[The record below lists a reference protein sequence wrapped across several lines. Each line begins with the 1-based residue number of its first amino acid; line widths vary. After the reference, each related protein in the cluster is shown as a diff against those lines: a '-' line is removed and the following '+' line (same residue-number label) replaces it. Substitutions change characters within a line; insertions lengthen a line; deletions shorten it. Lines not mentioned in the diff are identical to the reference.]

1 MTKRLF
7 ALLLCLALSLT
18 ALAGC
23 GGGGN
28 DEGGS
33 QPAAAT
39 PAPTAT
45 PEPYDPNPL
54 TGEAKGSDYVAVRP
68 VAIMINNI
76 AQARPQRGIN
86 DADVL
91 YEIMV
96 EGGITRFMGL
106 FNNYEALGD
115 VGPVRSARDQFF
127 RLVMPFQPLY
137 VHIGRSGITQQ
148 YIDDVEYGD
157 LNLDGNGFD
166 DLIYRDQ
173 GRLNQGYSY
182 EHTAFTT
189 GERLKSYVDWKD
201 VDMSRDLSSPIFDFV
216 DYREPA
222 RSLSGEDALSVGIV
236 HSNSY
241 RTYFDYDVTSN
252 KYRMS
257 QYSWTLGG
265 VRDTVDENTGEQTC
279 FDNVIVLFT
288 EITTYPYPGGNLDAN
303 GNDKGDPDY
312 KKVDYDFGG
321 VGYYINGGKAEKIRW
336 EKGPIQYALLLT
348 DEAGNSL
355 KVNRGKSY
363 VAVVSLAEYDNFS
376 VKGAEGSAADES
388 VSVDPN
394 AAQDEAAAEAA
405 GE

>member
-241 RTYFDYDVTSN
+241 RTYFDWDAAAG
-252 KYRMS
+252 KYLMS
-257 QYSWTLGG
+257 QYSYAA
-265 VRDTVDENTGEQTC
+265 RDILPSTDANNGTQLS

-288 EITTYPYPGGNLDAN
+288 DFDVYPDPGGSGYDLQ
-303 GNDKGDPDY
+303 
-312 KKVDYDFGG
+312 KVDYTFGG
-321 VGYYINGGKAEKIRW
+321 VGYYFNGGKAEPIRW
-336 EKGPIQYALLLT
+336 KKGSPLEALYLVDTEGNETSVKVNPGKTYLAVV
-348 DEAGNSL
+348 DLEEAG
-355 KVNRGKSY
+355 KFSY
-363 VAVVSLAEYDNFS
+363 DA
-376 VKGAEGSAADES
+376 G
-388 VSVDPN
+388 
-394 AAQDEAAAEAA
+394 AAATDTAEVPT
-405 GE
+405 GDNSTLENFEETDG

>member
-1 MTKRLF
+1 MKKGFKT
-7 ALLLCLALSLT
+7 LLCLLFFCGKMCIRDRSLT

-23 GGGGN
+23 GGGGG
-28 DEGGS
+28 DSDGGS

-222 RSLSGEDALSVGIV
+222 RSLSGEDALKMCI
-236 HSNSY
+236 
-241 RTYFDYDVTSN
+241 
-252 KYRMS
+252 
-257 QYSWTLGG
+257 
-265 VRDTVDENTGEQTC
+265 RDRPTPIRSAAPC
-279 FDNVIVLFT
+279 ASSCSASPAVLT
-288 EITTYPYPGGNLDAN
+288 PP
-303 GNDKGDPDY
+303 
-312 KKVDYDFGG
+312 
-321 VGYYINGGKAEKIRW
+321 
-336 EKGPIQYALLLT
+336 
-348 DEAGNSL
+348 
-355 KVNRGKSY
+355 
-363 VAVVSLAEYDNFS
+363 VSS
-376 VKGAEGSAADES
+376 TGAETAFLIAAVIS
-388 VSVDPN
+388 RK
-394 AAQDEAAAEAA
+394 
-405 GE
+405 

>member
-23 GGGGN
+23 GGGS
-28 DEGGS
+28 EGGS

-257 QYSWTLGG
+257 QYSWTVGG